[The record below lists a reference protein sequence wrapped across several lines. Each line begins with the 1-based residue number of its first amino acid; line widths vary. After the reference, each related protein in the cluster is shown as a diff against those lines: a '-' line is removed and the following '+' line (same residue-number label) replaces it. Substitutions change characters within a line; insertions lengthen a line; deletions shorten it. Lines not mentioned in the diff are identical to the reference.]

1 VLPSS
6 AECIAKTGIVERIDN
21 DRIYVTITAVSA
33 CASCQVNGYCNS
45 GDTSAKVIEIPRAE
59 APEVKPGQFVNVS
72 MKASNGNLAVF
83 FGYVLPL
90 LILIASLLI
99 LINFTTEGFAGLLS
113 LAMLIPYYAG
123 LYAFRKHLDR
133 RFRFS
138 VEP

>member
-1 VLPSS
+1 MSS
-6 AECIAKTGIVERIDN
+6 GGDCIAKTGVVERIEN
-21 DRIYVTITAVSA
+21 ERIYVTITAVSA
-33 CASCQVNGYCNS
+33 CVSCQAKGYCNP
-45 GDTSAKVIEIPRAE
+45 GDTAAKVIEILRAE

-83 FGYVLPL
+83 YGYVLPL
-90 LILIASLLI
+90 LILIASLVI
-99 LINFTTEGFAGLLS
+99 LINFTTEGIAGLLS
-113 LAMLIPYYAG
+113 LAMLIPYYTG